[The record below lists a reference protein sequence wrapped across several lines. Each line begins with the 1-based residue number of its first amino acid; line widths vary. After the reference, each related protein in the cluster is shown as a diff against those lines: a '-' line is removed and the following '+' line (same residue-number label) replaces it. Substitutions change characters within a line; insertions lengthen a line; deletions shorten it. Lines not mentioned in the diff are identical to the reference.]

1 MYASDPQR
9 QEQYRPARPT
19 LTVFAVITLALMI
32 VTIVMASWCAA
43 NFNKGL
49 KPHVNKRGKAEEES
63 NQGKWAMDDVPTKG
77 ASAGGLNQ
85 NYAGGSR
92 MEID

>member
-1 MYASDPQR
+1 MYASNAAR
-9 QEQYRPARPT
+9 QEQYKPARPT

-32 VTIVMASWCAA
+32 VTILVACWCTS

-49 KPHVNKRGKAEEES
+49 KPHINKRSKADEES
-63 NQGKWAMDDVPTKG
+63 IQGKWAMDDVHPDKV
-77 ASAGGLNQ
+77 ASAGQ
-85 NYAGGSR
+85 AGGSR